1 MDSLKA
7 NPSLNSPPPG
17 YTESLDGSSIDS
29 KPTPTS
35 PPPLLPSRPPSKSRY
50 GSVEPRYGSVEPKNG
65 SVEPRYGSVEPMEPH
80 RVNSVQ
86 GVDSVPVASHQH
98 LSIVRKGA
106 YGFGHVFNDLCASM
120 WFTYLLLFFHAVLQI
135 DNTYAGIILLIGQVA
150 DAAATPVIGFL
161 CDKTRSRYGR
171 RKTWHLVGTIM
182 VAISFFFFWHN
193 CLFCTN
199 GVSNP
204 NGTNLSSNC
213 NDNTYS
219 DNAGNTEGTPIH
231 IKVIYFSIPIIIF
244 QFGWASVQISHLS
257 LIPEL
262 TENENER
269 VGLNAIR

>member
-17 YTESLDGSSIDS
+17 YTESLDDSSIDS

-35 PPPLLPSRPPSKSRY
+35 PPPLLPSRSPMSRY
-50 GSVEPRYGSVEPKNG
+50 GSVEPRYGSVEPL
-65 SVEPRYGSVEPMEPH
+65 EPH
-80 RVNSVQ
+80 RDNSVQ
-86 GVDSVPVASHQH
+86 GVDSVPVVSHQH

-120 WFTYLLLFFHAVLQI
+120 WFTYLLLFFHAVLRI

-182 VAISFFFFWHN
+182 VAISFFFFWHT

-204 NGTNLSSNC
+204 NSTNVSSNC

-219 DNAGNTEGTPIH
+219 DNDGNTGGTPIL